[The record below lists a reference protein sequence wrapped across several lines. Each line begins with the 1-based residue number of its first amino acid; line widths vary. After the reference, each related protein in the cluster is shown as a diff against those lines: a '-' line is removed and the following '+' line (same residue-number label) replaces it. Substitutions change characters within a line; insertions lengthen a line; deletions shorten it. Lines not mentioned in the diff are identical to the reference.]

1 MRGAF
6 AKGLRTDKLLHKWT
20 PIYQEQRTPK
30 VAESNEG
37 RESLPL

>member
-1 MRGAF
+1 MERGKVCVPTSLSNKRA
-6 AKGLRTDKLLHKWT
+6 